1 MDQTS
6 KPHAMFGI
14 LFGLL
19 ISFEL
24 WCIAAIMIKALA

>member
-1 MDQTS
+1 MDHAS

-19 ISFEL
+19 ISIEM
-24 WCIAAIMIKALA
+24 WCIAVIMIKALA